1 MSGAGESS
9 RGTSKCLTAAAAD
22 PLFLPVKKA
31 ERHKQSA
38 AGSSRGDA
46 AAPEET
52 PAPTKPAKTATTAA
66 AESQGRSACNRLR
79 SQAFKSGSF
88 SRNSSVRQRARKGP
102 RLCSQPKT

>member
-9 RGTSKCLTAAAAD
+9 RGTSKCLTAAAAE

-38 AGSSRGDA
+38 AGISRGDA

-52 PAPTKPAKTATTAA
+52 PAATKLAKTATTAA
-66 AESQGRSACNRLR
+66 AESQGRSACHRLR
-79 SQAFKSGSF
+79 PQTFKSGSF
-88 SRNSSVRQRARKGP
+88 SRDSSVRPRARQGP
-102 RLCSQPKT
+102 RLFSQPKT